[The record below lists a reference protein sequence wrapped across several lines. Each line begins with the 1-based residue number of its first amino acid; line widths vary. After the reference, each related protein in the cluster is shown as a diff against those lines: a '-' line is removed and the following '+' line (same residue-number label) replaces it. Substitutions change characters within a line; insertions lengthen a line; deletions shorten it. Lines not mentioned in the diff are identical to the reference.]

1 MDAAHTVGM
10 IAAVLDA
17 SALLVFLNDEP
28 GAVEVEEALSAGAAC
43 SAVNYSEVAQKVR
56 YAGGSWAPVA
66 GLLASYGMEV
76 APMTEVD
83 AVAAADLW
91 YPGSPLSSADRAC
104 LATAQ
109 RLGVPALTADRAWGD
124 PDGIRQIR

>member
-1 MDAAHTVGM
+1 M

-17 SALLVFLNDEP
+17 SALLAFLNDEP
-28 GAVEVEEALSAGAAC
+28 GAAEVEAALSAGAAC

-56 YAGGSWAPVA
+56 FAGGSWAPVA
-66 GLLASYGMEV
+66 GLLASYELEV
-76 APMTEVD
+76 AAMTEVD

-91 YPGSPLSSADRAC
+91 QPGSPLSLADRVC

-124 PDGIRQIR
+124 AHGVTQIR

>member
-1 MDAAHTVGM
+1 M

-17 SALLVFLNDEP
+17 SALLAFLNDEP
-28 GAVEVEEALSAGAAC
+28 GTAEVEAALSAGAAC
-43 SAVNYSEVAQKVR
+43 SAVNYSEVAHKVR
-56 YAGGSWAPVA
+56 CAGGSWAPVA
-66 GLLASYGMEV
+66 GLLASYELEV
-76 APMTEVD
+76 AAMTEVD

-91 YPGSPLSSADRAC
+91 YPGSPLSLAARAC

-124 PDGIRQIR
+124 ADGIRQIR

>member
-1 MDAAHTVGM
+1 M

-17 SALLVFLNDEP
+17 SALLAFLNDEP
-28 GAVEVEEALSAGAAC
+28 GAAEVEAALSAGAAC

-66 GLLASYGMEV
+66 GLLASYKLEV
-76 APMTEVD
+76 VAMTEVD

-91 YPGSPLSSADRAC
+91 YPGTPLSLADHAC
-104 LATAQ
+104 VATAQ
-109 RLGVPALTADRAWGD
+109 RLGVSALTADRAWGD
-124 PDGIRQIR
+124 VDGIRQIR